1 MHVMVHSQSHHC
13 AREFRVVSRGC
24 NCAYTV
30 CAQVF
35 VGSVMGK
42 NFRSRHIIISDHVR
56 MFPLDRGRHSW
67 LSQCQSTRYLRGTQ
81 PLLSRTVFVCVINVV
96 LGIWKARTLVV
107 KRRRPS
113 ACTQPGKS
121 TVNLQGIKILT
132 YLHERDR
139 PPTTS
144 EVAGCNCSL
153 TLQSVSFQPSVCPIS
168 EFAPP
173 LSRFQSVLECFT
185 WQ

>member
-1 MHVMVHSQSHHC
+1 MVHSQSHHC

-35 VGSVMGK
+35 VGCVMGR
-42 NFRSRHIIISDHVR
+42 NFRSRHIITSDHVR
-56 MFPLDRGRHSW
+56 VFPLDRGRHSW
-67 LSQCQSTRYLRGTQ
+67 LSQCQSTRYHRGTQ
-81 PLLSRTVFVCVINVV
+81 PLLSHTVLVCVINVV
-96 LGIWKARTLVV
+96 LGIWKARTPVV
-107 KRRRPS
+107 KRWLPS
-113 ACTQPGKS
+113 ACTQSGKS
-121 TVNLQGIKILT
+121 TVNLQGIKNLT

-139 PPTTS
+139 HPTTS
-144 EVAGCNCSL
+144 EVAGRDCSL
-153 TLQSVSFQPSVCPIS
+153 TLQRVSFQRSVCPIS